1 MTSCQLVIWCPLW
14 ASRTENSPTHFG
26 PLPLKQPPQPP
37 AILDL
42 DLTWPLFPAPVF
54 HLPHELCNF
63 TLISSCSSSNSLA
76 ALVGSLSHQSRLFL
90 HPLLKPLKC
99 HCSLLFKLNPFCNP
113 YLIYTNIYIHPVLC
127 GVWYELILVIKMELA
142 VASARLPRQVDF
154 KTHHCYW
161 NGQYS
166 WISC

>member
-1 MTSCQLVIWCPLW
+1 MPTCHLVSAVGLKDRELPNSFWSSAVKA
-14 ASRTENSPTHFG
+14 ASSTTCHSG
-26 PLPLKQPPQPP
+26 PGP
-37 AILDL
+37 
-42 DLTWPLFPAPVF
+42 DLTPVSCSS
-54 HLPHELCNF
+54 LSPPPW
-63 TLISSCSSSNSLA
+63 TLQLHSQTISSCSSSNSLA

-90 HPLLKPLKC
+90 HPLLKSLKC
-99 HCSLLFKLNPFCNP
+99 HCSLLFKLYPFCNP
-113 YLIYTNIYIHPVLC
+113 YLIYTNMYIHPVLC

-154 KTHHCYW
+154 KTHHCYR